1 MASEKSSLKSTIRVS
16 ITNFLDSGSIVAGA
30 SGLTLW
36 TQQFSSRLI
45 RRLVS
50 QRIWRSAWCSH
61 RWATV

>member
-36 TQQFSSRLI
+36 T
-45 RRLVS
+45 
-50 QRIWRSAWCSH
+50 
-61 RWATV
+61 